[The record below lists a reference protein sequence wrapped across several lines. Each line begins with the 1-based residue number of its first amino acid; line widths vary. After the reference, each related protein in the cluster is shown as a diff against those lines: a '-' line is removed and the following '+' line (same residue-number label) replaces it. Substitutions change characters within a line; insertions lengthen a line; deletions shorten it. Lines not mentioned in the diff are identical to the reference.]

1 MYLLQVS
8 SRFSNESQVQDC
20 IRLSFEMLVLVA
32 AMVCSKGLF
41 QFIPTF
47 IFLRIVR
54 INLDRDKLPI
64 QAGKLLE
71 T

>member
-20 IRLSFEMLVLVA
+20 IRLNFEMLVLVA

-47 IFLRIVR
+47 ILLRIAR
-54 INLDRDKLPI
+54 INLDRGKLPI